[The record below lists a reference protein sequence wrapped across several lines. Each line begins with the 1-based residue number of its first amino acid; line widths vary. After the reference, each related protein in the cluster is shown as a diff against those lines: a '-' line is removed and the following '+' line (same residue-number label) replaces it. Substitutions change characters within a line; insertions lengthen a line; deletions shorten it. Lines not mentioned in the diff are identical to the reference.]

1 MYVIND
7 NNLQAYIL
15 KEYGD
20 TSHLTA
26 KKNYI
31 QGIKPSLQEDY
42 GEDLD
47 CTLTSITTVVSYY
60 KPQLQIQ
67 FIYDQVEKIAKKF
80 LYKGNRGT
88 PTITMNVI
96 FNKVVQL
103 FQINLKSHNGY
114 IKNLGY
120 NYVGIKNLINKNR
133 PTLLSL
139 SKDGR
144 NFYAN
149 HTVLVIGY
157 YEIGNAKMIAIY
169 DNWYKQIS
177 YIDYNKLAII
187 SGINYLT

>member
-20 TSHLTA
+20 TSHLA
-26 KKNYI
+26 VKKNYI
-31 QGIKPSLQEDY
+31 QGIKPLLQNDY
-42 GEDLD
+42 GEDQD
-47 CTLTSITTVVSYY
+47 CSLTSITTVVSYY

-96 FNKVVQL
+96 FNKVLQL

-157 YEIGNAKMIAIY
+157 YEIGKAKMIAIY

>member
-31 QGIKPSLQEDY
+31 QGIKPLLQEDY

-47 CTLTSITTVVSYY
+47 CTLTSMTTVVSYY
-60 KPQLQIQ
+60 KPQLQVQ
-67 FIYDQVEKIAKKF
+67 FIYDQIEKIAKKL

-88 PTITMNVI
+88 PTITMNII
-96 FNKVVQL
+96 FNKVLQL
-103 FQINLKSHNGY
+103 FQIDLKSHNGY

-120 NYVGIKNLINKNR
+120 NYAKIKNLINKNR

-149 HTVLVIGY
+149 HTVLAIGY

>member
-20 TSHLTA
+20 TSHLA
-26 KKNYI
+26 VKKNYI
-31 QGIKPSLQEDY
+31 QGIKPLLQNDY
-42 GEDLD
+42 GEDQD
-47 CTLTSITTVVSYY
+47 CSLTSITTVVSYY

-96 FNKVVQL
+96 FNKVLQL

-157 YEIGNAKMIAIY
+157 YEIDKAKMIAIY